1 MGDAKLRGSN
11 VEKQVTSSQHEC
23 EPESLKSTGT
33 AVRWRSCKQCS
44 ALRSVELRDH
54 HCVAALALSWSRELE
69 ISDSRISDHLMS
81 RAFHPKYAYTV
92 RLQRIGK
99 YIGIWKMNMYKQE
112 RPQWEIIRA
121 FQGVAVVEHN
131 EVPSRASCKQSRY
144 V

>member
-1 MGDAKLRGSN
+1 MQCAPFCGAQR
-11 VEKQVTSSQHEC
+11 
-23 EPESLKSTGT
+23 SLPYGC
-33 AVRWRSCKQCS
+33 AG
-44 ALRSVELRDH
+44 AM
-54 HCVAALALSWSRELE
+54 SWSRELE